1 MARAKRYVHPKDD
14 AERAERHLKQ
24 IEAGKKNLKPCKPGE
39 VRNPTGRP
47 KRSMSIASA
56 LIHFGKVKAPEA
68 IARPIYDAIPELED
82 PDHPLTLDDTIW
94 INMLLASAANSLLN
108 IDFVNK
114 KQEGDST
121 TINFNNLT
129 PQRRVDPS
137 KLTYDTKKL
146 IRQAVQAA
154 KVRPETTGDHKWVT
168 AQRATNLKHYP
179 QCSRVWL
186 VSKS

>member
-1 MARAKRYVHPKDD
+1 
-14 AERAERHLKQ
+14 
-24 IEAGKKNLKPCKPGE
+24 
-39 VRNPTGRP
+39 
-47 KRSMSIASA
+47 
-56 LIHFGKVKAPEA
+56 
-68 IARPIYDAIPELED
+68 
-82 PDHPLTLDDTIW
+82 
-94 INMLLASAANSLLN
+94 MLLASAANSLLN

-154 KVRPETTGDHKWVT
+154 KVRPETTGDHK
-168 AQRATNLKHYP
+168 
-179 QCSRVWL
+179 
-186 VSKS
+186 